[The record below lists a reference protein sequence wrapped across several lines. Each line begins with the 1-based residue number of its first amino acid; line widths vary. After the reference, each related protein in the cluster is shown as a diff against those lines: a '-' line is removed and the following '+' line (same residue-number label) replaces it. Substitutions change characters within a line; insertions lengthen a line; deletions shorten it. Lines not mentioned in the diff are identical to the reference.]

1 MKPTKTLPFVSLI
14 LIATLIAAPL
24 IFAFEGGNFG
34 GFDGSTFT
42 GGSFGGTD
50 SSSFSGGSFGGTDSS
65 SFSGGSFA
73 GTDSSAFSGGSF
85 AGTDSSAFSGGSSTG
100 SSSGTGASSGSFGG
114 SSTGGS
120 FDGGNTGGFP
130 GGDLPGGPSPGSGPG
145 FPSEHDA
152 VWQDLSDVTIAQGS
166 PSGTI
171 VQENVFS
178 KCSDP
183 DSDTLLFAI
192 TSTSTHYNLF
202 FLSDDIR
209 IFGLDQAFTGTEQV
223 VVTCNGV
230 PESFLLHVVAPRSP
244 TTPGNDDESDEISV
258 HIGAIIIP
266 NAYDAMAGD
275 VVPVTISFKNN
286 GDKKLENLKAAVAIQ
301 DLNVRASIG
310 PMDLSV
316 GKRVSKTVYI
326 ELPQDAQPGLYYA
339 RITIDSGSLHRV
351 KHRDVELIV
360 Q

>member
-1 MKPTKTLPFVSLI
+1 MKPTKTFPFVSLI
-14 LIATLIAAPL
+14 LIATMIAAPL
-24 IFAFEGGNFG
+24 IFAIEGGSFG
-34 GFDGSTFT
+34 GFDGSAFS
-42 GGSFGGTD
+42 GGSFSGTD
-50 SSSFSGGSFGGTDSS
+50 SSSFSGGSFS
-65 SFSGGSFA
+65 
-73 GTDSSAFSGGSF
+73 GTDSSAFSGGSYGGTDSSAF
-85 AGTDSSAFSGGSSTG
+85 SGGSYGGTDSSAFSGGSSTG
-100 SSSGTGASSGSFGG
+100 SSTGTSDGTFD

-120 FDGGNTGGFP
+120 FDGGSTVGFP
-130 GGDLPGGPSPGSGPG
+130 GGDLPGGPAPGPGPG

-152 VWQDLSDVTIAQGS
+152 VWQDLSDVTISQGS

-171 VQENVFS
+171 IQANVFS

-183 DSDTLLFAI
+183 DDTELFFAI

-202 FLSDDIR
+202 FLADDIR
-209 IFGLDQAFTGTEQV
+209 IFRLDPSFTGTEQV

-230 PESFLLHVVAPRSP
+230 PESFLLHVVKPGSP
-244 TTPGNDDESDEISV
+244 TPSINDDESDGISV
-258 HIGAIIIP
+258 HIGSIIIP

-286 GDKKLENLKAAVAIQ
+286 GDKKLEDLKAAVAIQ

-310 PMDLSV
+310 PMDLNV

-360 Q
+360 